1 MIDLS
6 KLSKQELIDE
16 FASLINKDNSLFKEI
31 KSHQSSIQRA
41 NNNIA
46 NEVDRLIKER
56 YSYESAIKNDK
67 TYKGICSSFILAPI
81 LFLFLGDGIADS
93 LYLDYETVKGI
104 LALLFVGA
112 LLGGIALLFSPNPFE
127 NDYSILV
134 SDFKANTLP
143 GLLAEN
149 EYVISQKQIISDL
162 KNRVSTLESERIKLR
177 EEYNLAKK
185 YHYYEYNLYT
195 YLKENRADNLKEAI
209 EIFELEKHRSKVKEM
224 QMMQY
229 AQQCVQ
235 LQQIEEQISKQS
247 LEIESL
253 RSEASDA
260 RRDVRRIKNKLL

>member
-6 KLSKQELIDE
+6 KLSKKELIEE

-31 KSHQSSIQRA
+31 KSHQSSIQRV

-46 NEVDRLIKER
+46 SEVNRLIKER
-56 YSYESAIKNDK
+56 YSHECAMKKDNIYR
-67 TYKGICSSFILAPI
+67 GICLSFILAPI
-81 LFLFLGDGIADS
+81 LFIFLGDDIAYS
-93 LYLDYETVKGI
+93 LNLSYETVKLI
-104 LALLFVGA
+104 LVLSFIGA
-112 LLGGIALLFSPNPFE
+112 FFGGIALLFSFSPFE
-127 NDYSILV
+127 DDYSLSV
-134 SDFKANTLP
+134 SDFKANILP
-143 GLLAEN
+143 GLLAGN

-162 KNRVSTLESERIKLR
+162 KGRVLTLERERIKLR

-185 YHYYEYNLYT
+185 YHYHEYNLYT
-195 YLKENRADNLKEAI
+195 YLKDNRADSLKEAI
-209 EIFELEKHRSKVKEM
+209 EIFELEKHRSQVKEM

-229 AQQCVQ
+229 AQQYVQ

-260 RRDVRRIKNKLL
+260 RKDVRRIKNKLL